1 MVCFRSEP
9 SKGGF
14 LFKSKLFFHQT
25 KIYMYMTNMFYGCT
39 TSNEVEQRYQELS
52 RVFKGQD
59 EVLKSLNEE
68 YSTLMSVLN
77 PVKPV
82 EASKEKATLPEKIAE
97 LQGKIS
103 PEGLHFEVC
112 GCWLWVTGKT
122 YQVKDTLKELGFRYS
137 ANKLSWY
144 YRQDDH
150 RSSNQEPIPLE
161 MIREK
166 YGTSVVALR

>member
-1 MVCFRSEP
+1 M
-9 SKGGF
+9 K
-14 LFKSKLFFHQT
+14 
-25 KIYMYMTNMFYGCT
+25 TNMFYGCT

-82 EASKEKATLPEKIAE
+82 EASKERATVSEKIAE
-97 LQGKIS
+97 LQGTIN

-112 GCWLWVTGKT
+112 GTWLWVTGSS
-122 YQVKDTLKELGFRYS
+122 YQVKETLKELGFRYS
-137 ANKLSWY
+137 ANKLAWY

-150 RSSNQEPIPLE
+150 RSANQKPVPFEFIK
-161 MIREK
+161 EK
-166 YGTSVVALR
+166 YGSQQVALR